1 MFFRLLII
9 FIILAIAGAVFY
21 GLNPSDD
28 NSASPL
34 LRGLGKVKSLTQQAT
49 SEAPVETVVY
59 KWQDKN
65 GEWHFSNHPPPEGTV
80 GSITTYRS
88 DINVVAPPQAESPPT
103 QESPA
108 AKPADNPGIPSLL
121 PITDPDRVKKLI
133 NDAKN
138 VQNLADD
145 RQHQLDQTIDR
156 R

>member
-9 FIILAIAGAVFY
+9 FIIVAIAGAVFY
-21 GLNPSDD
+21 GLNPSGD
-28 NSASPL
+28 NSAPL

-49 SEAPVETVVY
+49 PEAPVETVVY

-65 GEWHFSNHPPPEGTV
+65 GEWHFSNHPPPEGAAAST
-80 GSITTYRS
+80 TTYRS

-108 AKPADNPGIPSLL
+108 AKLADNPGIPSLL

-145 RQHQLDQTIDR
+145 RQHQLDQIIDR
-156 R
+156 